1 MNSRFSMS
9 QSLAWVALPMSSF
22 FSIKQ
27 AMLLLIRRESL
38 LAHKG
43 APVRP
48 LGLAVLLLFVH
59 GPGCGGLSCTCAL
72 RLDPA
77 FIKLSE
83 LLIDALIIKAI
94 LVNACIKGLARTPP
108 ACLAGRRSLHGLSA
122 KSTQSSSSPAP

>member
-1 MNSRFSMS
+1 MS
-9 QSLAWVALPMSSF
+9 GL

-27 AMLLLIRRESL
+27 AMLLSIRRESL

-59 GPGCGGLSCTCAL
+59 GPGCGGLSSTCAL

-77 FIKLSE
+77 VIELSE

-94 LVNACIKGLARTPP
+94 LVNACIKGQARN
-108 ACLAGRRSLHGLSA
+108 
-122 KSTQSSSSPAP
+122 